1 MQAAVEGDQDSNRG
15 PVLVIG
21 ASGAIG
27 GAVARRVAESGRPV
41 ITHGREDGARLRS
54 IGGAIG
60 DLPPAGSFSVAGD
73 FSILE
78 EADHVGEAVRARTDR
93 LSGLVFA
100 AARPFRNKLTVNTDW
115 SVFQAQ
121 IDSQLHAFHAAMTR
135 FKPLLAA
142 NPGGARVVAL
152 STEFVLGP
160 PPIKTAPYVAAK
172 AALTTYAKVLA
183 QELLA
188 SGIRVHV
195 LAPGMVRSALT
206 ADMPDEYLD
215 IVADG
220 MPEKR
225 LTTAEDVADVCAF
238 LLRPEA
244 DTLYGTVTHASRAAR
259 R

>member
-1 MQAAVEGDQDSNRG
+1 MQTSVEGDQDQGDG
-15 PVLVIG
+15 PVLVLG

-27 GAVARRVAESGRPV
+27 GAIARRVAASGRAV
-41 ITHGREDGARLRS
+41 IAHGREDGERLRAL
-54 IGGAIG
+54 GV
-60 DLPPAGSFSVAGD
+60 DLDAPTVAGD
-73 FSILE
+73 LSNDAE
-78 EADHVGEAVRARTDR
+78 VEAVEGAVRGQTER

-100 AARPFRNKLTVNTDW
+100 AARPFRNKLALNTDW

-121 IDSQLHAFHAAMTR
+121 IDSQLHAFHNAMTR

-142 NPGGARVVAL
+142 NPGGARVVVL
-152 STEFVLGP
+152 STEFVLGS

-183 QELLA
+183 QELLT
-188 SGIRVHV
+188 SNIRVHI

-215 IVADG
+215 IVAEG

-225 LTTAEDVADVCAF
+225 LTAAEDVADVCAF